1 MAVPEK
7 YWLCLQNKLNFSKGK
22 LRRGG
27 RSKPLLAL
35 KLFIIVWYKRFSS
48 KKEKEQL
55 FSFKRLVIDRINKSQ
70 SISGPVLP
78 NRVRQLMR
86 LRTKTFLRLCVAAI
100 MWRLF
105 RTENQNKFIYFF
117 VSFNKMQFTYLFYMV
132 VCTQLLKET
141 Y

>member
-1 MAVPEK
+1 M
-7 YWLCLQNKLNFSKGK
+7 
-22 LRRGG
+22 
-27 RSKPLLAL
+27 LAL

-141 Y
+141 